1 MLQVVTNDKQGGI
14 FDISELITDA
24 TWKTSRIG
32 KPGSFDFTM
41 LQDSNYMINNGDIV
55 EVKYD
60 DKPLFYGY
68 VFSIGR
74 SQEETLKIKAYD
86 QIRYLT
92 ATDTYVFKNKTAAAI
107 VKQIANDFGLK
118 WGHIVDTKYAIPSM
132 VEDGQKLI
140 DIIDKAFALTTIN
153 TGSIY
158 VFYDD
163 YGKLAVQNIKDMQLD
178 IVIGDESLMTG
189 FSFEKSIDSDT
200 YNKVK
205 LVRDNKKTKGR
216 DVHVAQNSENIAK
229 WGLLQYYKKVDEKMN
244 DAQIRQLLDQL
255 IKLKNRETK
264 SLKIDALGDPSVRAG
279 CYIHV
284 EIEELAISQLYLV
297 NECTHKFSGDEYTL
311 QIELKVVE
319 NEPG

>member
-1 MLQVVTNDKQGGI
+1 MLQVVTDDKQGGV

-24 TWKTSRIG
+24 NWKTSRIG

-55 EVKYD
+55 AVKYD

-74 SQEETLKIKAYD
+74 SQEDTLKIKAYD

-107 VKQIANDFGLK
+107 IKQIANDFELK
-118 WGHIVDTKYAIPSM
+118 WGHIADTKYAIPNLI
-132 VEDGQKLI
+132 EDGQKLI
-140 DIIDKAFALTTIN
+140 DIIDKALALTTVN

-163 YGKLAVQNIKDMQLD
+163 YGNLTLQNVKDMKLD
-178 IVIGDESLMTG
+178 IVVGDKSLMTG
-189 FSFEKSIDSDT
+189 FSFEKSIDSET
-200 YNKVK
+200 YNQIK
-205 LVRDNKKTKGR
+205 LVRDNKDTKKR
-216 DVHVAQNSENIAK
+216 DMHIAQDSANIAK
-229 WGLLQYYKKVDEKMN
+229 WGRLQYYEKVDENMN

-255 IKLKNRETK
+255 VKLKNRETK
-264 SLKIDALGDPSVRAG
+264 SLKVDALGNPSVRAG

-284 EIEELAISQLYLV
+284 EIGELAINQLYLV
-297 NECTHKFSGDEYTL
+297 EECSHRFSGEEYTL
-311 QIELKVVE
+311 QIELKVIE
-319 NEPG
+319 